1 MTVTEAAES
10 LRRSGRALD
19 AMLAGVPP
27 DRARRRPAPDAW
39 SLLEVARHL
48 LDEER
53 EDFRARIENLL
64 SGTDAPFAPIDPAG
78 WPASRRYQ
86 DDDLEETRLALR
98 AEREASLAWLERLSG
113 ADWDRAKE
121 MRFGPLRA
129 GDLLASWVAHDL
141 LHLRQLV
148 ALRYADLQGEASP
161 YDIRYAGEW

>member
-113 ADWDRAKE
+113 AD
-121 MRFGPLRA
+121 
-129 GDLLASWVAHDL
+129 
-141 LHLRQLV
+141 
-148 ALRYADLQGEASP
+148 
-161 YDIRYAGEW
+161 